1 MKNLYYYDT
10 PINKGVQWRALSR
23 IKRRRN
29 SRCYKEN
36 KKSYFLIC
44 LMFLILGIVGLLRA
58 TTLG

>member
-10 PINKGVQWRALSR
+10 PINKGVQWRALAR

-29 SRCYKEN
+29 SRYHKTER
-36 KKSYFLIC
+36 KSYFSIC
-44 LMFLILGIVGLLRA
+44 LMFLILGVVGLMRA

>member
-1 MKNLYYYDT
+1 MKTLYYYDT
-10 PINKGVQWRALSR
+10 PISKGTQWRNLAR

-44 LMFLILGIVGLLRA
+44 LIFLILGIIGIMRA